1 MLGERVLPESKTGS
15 SFAENETSY
24 YESEESESESE
35 EIVTNIAKEEAAKEN
50 GKWLLDIQLNFPDY
64 WLIYHSSGS

>member
-35 EIVTNIAKEEAAKEN
+35 EIVTNTAKEEAAKEN
-50 GKWLLDIQLNFPDY
+50 GKWLLDI
-64 WLIYHSSGS
+64 